1 MDNEV
6 SKEDESEATPVPEER
21 FYKGTVYTGGKV
33 NLDENFDLEG
43 FRRRIALYLRVVRPP
58 DTALGKGA
66 ALAKANFEALLND
79 RHVPVRKMKDIP
91 KYREF
96 YDLKEQHL
104 DRRYLKEHGLLGAS
118 EPEYTTSIDEG
129 NQGIAPT
136 I

>member
-1 MDNEV
+1 M
-6 SKEDESEATPVPEER
+6 SKEDESEVTPVPERRLYEVT
-21 FYKGTVYTGGKV
+21 GYTGGKID
-33 NLDENFDLEG
+33 LGEDFDLEG
-43 FRRRIALYLRVVRPP
+43 FRRRLASYLRVVRPP

-104 DRRYLKEHGLLGAS
+104 NRRYREEHGLLDAP

-129 NQGIAPT
+129 NQGIAPS